1 MDNDAEILSRLK
13 FIGELQKG
21 DKINTQY
28 MFTQPSGIITSLSRS
43 IFYKDNRGNTLN
55 FCNDTISKSLR
66 ILENM
71 ENTVS
76 HNKNFDV
83 NIVVSDLQKAIKG
96 MTNLKETYIED
107 TKLKCD
113 LNIIITSIVKRIEK
127 YIDTT
132 EENKETPDIF
142 TY

>member
-28 MFTQPSGIITSLSRS
+28 MFTQPAGIMTTISRS
-43 IFYKDNRGNTLN
+43 MFYKDNRGNTLN
-55 FCNDTISKSLR
+55 FCNDIISKSLR

-71 ENTVS
+71 ETAVS
-76 HNKNFDV
+76 HNKNFD
-83 NIVVSDLQKAIKG
+83 IKILVSDLQKAIRG
-96 MTNLKETYIED
+96 MKNLQETYIED

-113 LNIIITSIVKRIEK
+113 INIIITSIVKRIEK
-127 YIDTT
+127 YIENTD
-132 EENKETPDIF
+132 ENKEIPDIF